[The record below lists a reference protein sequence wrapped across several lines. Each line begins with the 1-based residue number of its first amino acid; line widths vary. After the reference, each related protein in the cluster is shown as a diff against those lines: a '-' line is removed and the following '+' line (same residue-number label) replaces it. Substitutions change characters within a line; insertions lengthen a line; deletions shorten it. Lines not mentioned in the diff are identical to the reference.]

1 MLQNYLYHG
10 DNLDILRRFVEDESV
25 DLVYL
30 DPPFNSK
37 QTYSATGKDGTA
49 RAFEDTWKWDEQ
61 AAASYAQII
70 ADGDKIGETLRALH
84 MLLGAS
90 DAGRDKPLPLT
101 GRDKP
106 LPLTGRDKPLSLT
119 GRDKPLPLL
128 AYLVMMVPRLVELWR
143 VLKPTGSLYLHCD
156 PAASHYLKILLDAIF
171 GARNFRNEIIWHY
184 MTGGAG
190 KEHYARKH
198 DILLFYTRSDRYRF
212 YPERIKE
219 PRSEK
224 ALARAQRP
232 KGARI
237 ARDNIAKLP
246 TDVWQ
251 IPALNP
257 MAAERLGYPTQKPLA
272 LLERVI
278 LASSDEGEVVLD
290 PCCGCG
296 TTIAAAQRLGRRWI
310 GIDTAAIA
318 IDFTRDRLRDDF
330 GIDVMANGCHSSLRS
345 E

>member
-10 DNLDILRRFVEDESV
+10 DNLDILRRFISDESV
-25 DLVYL
+25 DLIYL

-37 QTYSATGKDGTA
+37 QSYSATGKDGTA
-49 RAFEDTWKWDEQ
+49 RAFEDTWRWDEQ

-70 ADGDKIGETLRALH
+70 ADGGKIRETLRALYE
-84 MLLGAS
+84 LIGANN
-90 DAGRDKPLPLT
+90 
-101 GRDKP
+101 
-106 LPLTGRDKPLSLT
+106 
-119 GRDKPLPLL
+119 LL
-128 AYLVMMVPRLVELWR
+128 AYLVMMAPRLVELWR
-143 VLKPTGSLYLHCD
+143 VLKPAGSLYLHCD

-171 GARNFRNEIIWHY
+171 GVRNFRNEIIWHY
-184 MTGGAG
+184 MTGGAS

-278 LASSDEGEVVLD
+278 LASSDEGEMVLD
-290 PCCGCG
+290 PCCGGG
-296 TTIAAAQRLGRRWI
+296 TTIAAAQRLQRRWI
-310 GIDTAAIA
+310 GIDIAAVA
-318 IDFTRDRLRDDF
+318 IDFTRNRLRDEF
-330 GIDVMANGCHSSLRS
+330 GVEITARPENRGAAF
-345 E
+345 

>member
-1 MLQNYLYHG
+1 MLENYLYYG
-10 DNLDILRRFVEDESV
+10 DNLDMLRRFVGDESV
-25 DLVYL
+25 DLIYL

-37 QTYSATGKDGTA
+37 QTYSATEKNGTRVAA
-49 RAFEDTWKWDEQ
+49 RAFEDSWKWDETTATAFEQ
-61 AAASYAQII
+61 LV
-70 ADGDKIGETLRALH
+70 ADGGQIGEALRALH

-90 DAGRDKPLPLT
+90 N
-101 GRDKP
+101 
-106 LPLTGRDKPLSLT
+106 
-119 GRDKPLPLL
+119 LL
-128 AYLVMMVPRLVELWR
+128 AYLVMMVPRLAELWR

-156 PAASHYLKILLDAIF
+156 PAASHYLKILLDTTF

-184 MTGGAG
+184 MTGGAC

-198 DILLFYTRSDRYRF
+198 DVLLFYTHSDRYHF
-212 YPERIKE
+212 YPERIRE

-224 ALARAQRP
+224 AMARARHQ

-237 ARDNIAKLP
+237 GKEDTAKLP

-257 MAAERLGYPTQKPLA
+257 MAVERLGYPTQKPLV

-278 LASSDEGEVVLD
+278 QASSNEGDVILD

-296 TTIAAAQRLGRRWI
+296 TTIAAAQRLERHWI
-310 GIDTAAIA
+310 GIDSAAVA
-318 IDFTRDRLRDDF
+318 IDFTRRRLLNEF
-330 GIDVMANGCHSSLRS
+330 GIDVMACSETHPLACHSERS
-345 E
+345 EESEAGD